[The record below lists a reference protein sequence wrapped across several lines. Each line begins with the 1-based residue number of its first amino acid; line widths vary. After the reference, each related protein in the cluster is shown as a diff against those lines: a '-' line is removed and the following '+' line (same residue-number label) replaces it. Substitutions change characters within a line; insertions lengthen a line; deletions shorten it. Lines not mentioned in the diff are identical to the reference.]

1 VRLHSLS
8 ITAFGPFAGTE
19 TVDVD
24 VVARDGLFLLWGPT
38 GAGKTTLLDAVVFA
52 LYGTVPGVRGEE
64 KRLRSDHADAATR
77 TEVSCELTL
86 AGERLLVARRPE
98 QTRPKKR
105 GTGETT
111 EQARLTVQRWDGATW
126 QPVSTRIDEGSEYL
140 RVRLGLSAEQFCQ
153 VVLLPQGDF
162 ARFLRAEPEDR
173 ARLLR
178 TLFDVGRFACAEDWL
193 AAERRAAEEVLRS
206 DRERLGRLLDR
217 VAHVA
222 DVAVPEE
229 LAPELVGARPGA
241 SVDAWVAAV
250 RTRAA
255 GDLASATAAAE
266 TAAAENSRLDG
277 ELADARALADRHT
290 RRDRAHQELAR
301 LTAEE
306 EQLGPLRARA
316 DAGRRAEALRD
327 VLQTADRTAVA
338 AEAAATAL
346 AVARAAWAGV
356 ALLLDDPAHPEAD
369 TLVAREL
376 RDEAAAAR
384 ALVPEADR
392 AAGLARELARLDR
405 DVETLTVR
413 CADGARTA
421 AGWPAR
427 VAAAQ
432 ERLDA
437 ALAAAARLPHLTAVA
452 DAARAALEAA
462 TRAEQ
467 VAADLDAAR
476 SAAEAAR
483 AAWVD
488 AREALVEVRAARL
501 DGMAAELAAGL
512 APGADCPV
520 CGATEHPRPA
530 THTGPRVSADDEE
543 RARAVVDAAEERT
556 TATRRAV
563 EEHERELAVLR
574 ERAGELP
581 PAELAARAEQARAE
595 HGEAAALAQ
604 GVGAARRELV
614 AREAG
619 RDAAAAALA
628 ADREELQRRT
638 AERDGR
644 AEALT
649 ELTARLDAARGDD
662 ADLPARVR
670 RLTGAAERCEAV
682 LSAEAE
688 ELRARTAADTA
699 RGTAG
704 ERATAAGFADLLD
717 AADALCDAGE
727 LARLERRLRE
737 HDEARSVVAAALGDP
752 ELIDLPARPDVPALE
767 RRCAELTARREDA
780 VAALERAR
788 RCAGSLDA
796 LAGEVVSAEVELAE
810 RRAWAGRVAGLADLV
825 NGRGANTLR
834 MRLQSFV
841 LAARL
846 EQVAEVASRR
856 LQEMSGGRYTFLHSD
871 AQARNGARGGL
882 GLDVFDEYTGTRRP
896 TKTLSG
902 GESFMASLAL
912 ALGLA
917 DVVTAEAG
925 GIQMDTLF
933 VDEGFGTLD
942 ALALDAVMDVL
953 DELRRGGRTVGVI
966 SHLEELRTRI
976 PTRLEVVAGRH
987 GSRLAG

>member
-24 VVARDGLFLLWGPT
+24 AVARDGLFLLWGPT
-38 GAGKTTLLDAVVFA
+38 GAGKTTLLDAVVYA
-52 LYGTVPGVRGEE
+52 LYGTVPGARGEE

-77 TEVSCELTL
+77 TEVCCELTL
-86 AGERLLVARRPE
+86 AGERLLVVRRPE

-111 EQARLTVQRWDGATW
+111 EQARLTVQRWDGGTW

-178 TLFDVGRFACAEDWL
+178 TLFDVGRFARAEDWL
-193 AAERRAAEEVLRS
+193 AGERRAAEESLRA
-206 DRERLGRLLDR
+206 DRHRISTLLHR
-217 VAHVA
+217 VAQIA
-222 DVAVPEE
+222 DVDVPEE
-229 LAPELVGARPGA
+229 LAPELVGAHPGA
-241 SVDAWVAAV
+241 SVGAWVATV

-255 GDLASATAAAE
+255 GDLATATAAAE
-266 TAAAENSRLDG
+266 AAAAESARLDG
-277 ELADARALADRHT
+277 ELAEARALADRHT
-290 RRDRAHQELAR
+290 RRDRARQEVAR
-301 LTAEE
+301 LDAAEE
-306 EQLGPLRARA
+306 RLGPLRSRA

-327 VLQTADRTAVA
+327 VLEAAGRTALTAEAAVA
-338 AEAAATAL
+338 ALES
-346 AVARAAWAGV
+346 ARAAWAEV
-356 ALLLDDPAHPEAD
+356 ADERDAD
-369 TLVAREL
+369 TLRAREL
-376 RDEAAAAR
+376 RDQAAAAR

-392 AAGLARELARLDR
+392 AAGLAREIARLDR
-405 DVETLTVR
+405 DVAALAAR
-413 CADGARTA
+413 CEEGARTA
-421 AGWPAR
+421 AGWPDR
-427 VAAAQ
+427 VAEAQ
-432 ERLDA
+432 RRLDA
-437 ALAAAARLPHLTAVA
+437 ASAAAARLPGLTAAA
-452 DAARAALEAA
+452 DAARTARDAA
-462 TRAEQ
+462 TRAERI
-467 VAADLDAAR
+467 AADLAAAR
-476 SAAEAAR
+476 EAA
-483 AAWVD
+483 AAARTTWVD
-488 AREALVEVRAARL
+488 AREVLVEVRAARL

-512 APGADCPV
+512 APGAGCPV

-530 THTGPRVSADDEE
+530 THEGPRVSADDEE
-543 RARAVVDAAEERT
+543 RARAAVDAAEERT
-556 TATRRAV
+556 TAACRAV
-563 EEHERELAVLR
+563 EERERELAVLR
-574 ERAGELP
+574 ERAGDLP
-581 PAELAARAEQARAE
+581 AAELAVRAERARAERDEVTVLAE
-595 HGEAAALAQ
+595 GAE
-604 GVGAARRELV
+604 AARRELA

-619 RDAAAAALA
+619 RDAAVARLT
-628 ADREELQRRT
+628 ADREELHRRT
-638 AERDGR
+638 AARDGR

-649 ELTARLDAARGDD
+649 ELTARLDAARGED

-682 LSAEAE
+682 LSAAAE
-688 ELRARTAADTA
+688 ELRARAAAETA
-699 RGTAG
+699 RESAG
-704 ERATAAGFADLLD
+704 QRATAAGFADLLD
-717 AADALCDAGE
+717 AADALLPAGE
-727 LARLERRLRE
+727 LAGLERQVRE
-737 HDEARSVVAAALGDP
+737 YDEARSVVVATLADP
-752 ELIDLPARPDVPALE
+752 ELTDLAPRPDVAALQQ
-767 RRCAELTARREDA
+767 RCGELTARREAA
-780 VAALERAR
+780 VAVLERVR
-788 RCAGSLDA
+788 HCAGALDA

-810 RRAWAGRVAGLADLV
+810 RRARAGRVAGLADLV

-871 AQARNGARGGL
+871 AQARHGARGGL
-882 GLDVFDEYTGTRRP
+882 GLDVFDEYTGMQRP

-942 ALALDAVMDVL
+942 ALALDAVMNVL